1 MKSADQAASARGPHA
16 LLARLTGG
24 PRPGAQPQ
32 GEMRGA
38 ESSRVRLQTIVAL
51 RWLAIIGQL
60 IAGLVVALGLVFV
73 AATGAKAQA
82 IQCPTITIIIMNL
95 HSDSAEYE
103 TEMDVSQ
110 RWKMREARTMRTSLS
125 SRIRR
130 TTRSTFILPSA
141 PSFSANDTMSKGR
154 MDTRSMV
161 NHPFR

>member
-60 IAGLVVALGLVFV
+60 IAVLVVALGFDF
-73 AATGAKAQA
+73 
-82 IQCPTITIIIMNL
+82 P
-95 HSDSAEYE
+95 
-103 TEMDVSQ
+103 
-110 RWKMREARTMRTSLS
+110 
-125 SRIRR
+125 
-130 TTRSTFILPSA
+130 LPLGTA
-141 PSFSANDTMSKGR
+141 PSKNLDDPSDIPGSSGNIPSVDGLKNATDFMKSAN
-154 MDTRSMV
+154 
-161 NHPFR
+161 N